1 MTAARRLLPLLA
13 LAAILIAIAMN
24 FWDRPEPI
32 GIDFHTYEAAA
43 RVGLQQGWSH
53 IYDQAPVAVEQKLLV
68 PDEVAQP
75 FISPPTVAWLA
86 AVLAPLA
93 YETSFLVW
101 AVLTLA
107 AFAGALAWSASSRGL
122 ARWVPVAA
130 AVAPWWV
137 SEAIHVGQV
146 VPLVAVGL
154 AVAWRFLREDRNVA
168 AGLALSLLLLKPNT
182 AFLVPLALLAA
193 GRIRTIAA
201 LSASGAVIAVV
212 ALLTTGGDGV
222 SDYLHQLAG
231 PLPPGADAL
240 TFGGALGIYG
250 GVATALRVVIGI
262 MVLVAAFRLRGSPG
276 LVLVVGILGSMVT
289 VPYLHASD
297 LCVLTAA
304 AWIVWGERPELAW
317 RVPLVVGWLLA
328 SPYAARVRLDPNL
341 NRWFLLEL
349 AYLVV
354 LVAVAWQVGRAPRP
368 LDEVVRAHDLRG

>member
-1 MTAARRLLPLLA
+1 VTAARRLLPLLA

-24 FWDRPEPI
+24 FWNRPEPI

-86 AVLAPLA
+86 AALAPLA

-101 AVLTLA
+101 AALSLA
-107 AFAGALAWSASSRGL
+107 AFAGALAWSASSHGL

-137 SEAIHVGQV
+137 SEAVHVGQV

-154 AVAWRFLREDRNVA
+154 AVAWRLLREDRNVA
-168 AGLALSLLLLKPNT
+168 AGLVLSLLLLKPNT

-193 GRIRTIAA
+193 GRIRTLAA
-201 LSASGAVIAVV
+201 LSASGAAIVVV

-222 SDYLHQLAG
+222 ADYLNQLAG
-231 PLPPGADAL
+231 PLPLGADAL
-240 TFGGALGIYG
+240 TLGGALGIHG
-250 GVATALRVVIGI
+250 GVATALRVVIGV

-297 LCVLTAA
+297 LCVLTVA
-304 AWIVWGERPELAW
+304 AWIVWGERPTLAW
-317 RVPLVVGWLLA
+317 RVPLVTGWLLA
-328 SPYAARVRLDPNL
+328 SPYAAMLRLDPNL
-341 NRWFLLEL
+341 NRWFLIEL
-349 AYLVV
+349 AYLVAM
-354 LVAVAWQVGRAPRP
+354 VAVTWQVGRARPR
-368 LDEVVRAHDLRG
+368 DEVVGAS

>member
-13 LAAILIAIAMN
+13 LAAILIAIALD
-24 FWDRPEPI
+24 FWNRPEPV

-53 IYDQAPVAVEQKLLV
+53 IYDQVPVAVEQKLLV
-68 PDEVAQP
+68 PGEVAQP

-86 AVLAPLA
+86 AALAPLA
-93 YETSFLVW
+93 YKTSFLVW
-101 AVLTLA
+101 AALTLA
-107 AFAGALAWSASSRGL
+107 AFAGALAWSASSHGL

-137 SEAIHVGQV
+137 AEAVHVGQV
-146 VPLVAVGL
+146 VPLVAAGL
-154 AVAWRFLREDRNVA
+154 AVAWRLLRQDRNVV

-182 AFLVPLALLAA
+182 AFLVPIALLAA
-193 GRIRTIAA
+193 GRFRAFAA
-201 LSASGAVIAVV
+201 LSAAGAVLAVV

-222 SDYLHQLAG
+222 SGYLNQLTG

-240 TFGGALGIYG
+240 TFGGALGIHG
-250 GVATALRVVIGI
+250 GVATAVRVVLIV

-276 LVLVVGILGSMVT
+276 LVLVVGILGSLVT

-297 LCVLTAA
+297 LCVLTVA
-304 AWIVWGERPELAW
+304 AWIVWEERPELAW

-328 SPYAARVRLDPNL
+328 SPYAGMLRLDPGL

-349 AYLVV
+349 AYLVAM
-354 LVAVAWQVGRAPRP
+354 VAVAWQVGRARPR
-368 LDEVVRAHDLRG
+368 DEVVGAS